1 MKRFLLR
8 FTVNILAFTIS
19 FAAAMLTH
27 ALWRPQIQ
35 HRVNVDLQSRTKI
48 DPLEPKPVV
57 HEDDFTVEG
66 RYVNFD
72 YAYSVLVPKG
82 MMGAMS
88 PAPNPNHGFGIDLMN
103 PTSTSWTLEK
113 GGSKACVWADASYD
127 SAEYGSPNVVI
138 KNSLESLKEKHSRV
152 RLVNRTATRLGNLRA
167 VRFVIAYEESDESMI
182 EDQIVAFRSQ
192 LGEGSDIVYTI
203 ELRTLASH
211 YYLDKLVALQ
221 MQRSWFIDP
230 LPNDYPLPPAYEES
244 K

>member
-1 MKRFLLR
+1 MKRLLLR
-8 FTVNILAFTIS
+8 FTVNLLTFTIS
-19 FAAAMLTH
+19 FAAAMLAH
-27 ALWRPQIQ
+27 AFWHPRTQRP
-35 HRVNVDLQSRTKI
+35 VNVDLQSRTKI
-48 DPLEPKPVV
+48 DPLEAKPVV
-57 HEDDFTVEG
+57 HEDDITVEG

-88 PAPNPNHGFGIDLMN
+88 PAPNPNHGFGINLMN

-113 GGSKACVWADASYD
+113 GGPKACLWADASYD

-138 KNSLESLKEKHSRV
+138 KNSLEWLKEKHSRV
-152 RLVNRTATRLGNLRA
+152 RLVNRTPTRLGNLRA
-167 VRFVIAYEESDESMI
+167 VRFVIAYEESGESMI

-192 LGEGSDIVYTI
+192 LGEGSEIVYTI
-203 ELRTLASH
+203 ELRTLASR

-221 MQRSWFIDP
+221 MQRSWFVDP
-230 LPNDYPLPPAYEES
+230 LPNDYPLPPVYEES